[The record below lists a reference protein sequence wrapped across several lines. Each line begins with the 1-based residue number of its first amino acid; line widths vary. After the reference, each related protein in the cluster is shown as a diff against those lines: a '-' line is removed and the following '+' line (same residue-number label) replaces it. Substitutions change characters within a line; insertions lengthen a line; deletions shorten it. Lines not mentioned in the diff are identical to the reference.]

1 VYIEH
6 SGIGRRIENSI
17 TEKIKN
23 KKIKDV
29 MQNRENDRTSRRE
42 PIHLTY

>member
-17 TEKIKN
+17 TERK